1 MILYC
6 DATDDRVV
14 EESKNNGILKE
25 IDLKARSFSPQS
37 VVLVI
42 FVTIVCSVGI
52 SYLVFKP
59 PSEIDKRQVIE
70 IKELV
75 FKNPTAFKLYFQTLI
90 KYNLKEKTSKII
102 KSLKYYSEQN
112 EQKFLFYVDF
122 INSLKDK
129 IEILY
134 ELLKSIQEDQLDLV
148 KTELLKII
156 TSKYE
161 HNNEENLNKIK
172 KIN

>member
-6 DATDDRVV
+6 DATDDRV
-14 EESKNNGILKE
+14 EKENNGILKE

-42 FVTIVCSVGI
+42 FVTIAFSVGI

-59 PSEIDKRQVIE
+59 PSEIDKRQVTE

-75 FKNPTAFKLYFQTLI
+75 LKNPTAFKLYFQTLI

-102 KSLKYYSEQN
+102 KSLKYYSEKN

-122 INSLKDK
+122 LDSLTDK

-134 ELLKSIQEDQLDLV
+134 ELLKSIQEDQLDLAQ
-148 KTELLKII
+148 KELLEI
-156 TSKYE
+156 TTVAYD
-161 HNNEENLNKIK
+161 HNNQENLNKIK